1 MYLTLVIGSTGQGKT
16 TFVKKTIGDK
26 PCYIFDV
33 NNEYEFSE
41 DIEDEQAR
49 DTELDMKKFI
59 QTCSNDIYNR
69 VVVVED
75 ATGYMKGNLGAD
87 IIKMVQRKR
96 HTNNNYIF
104 LFHSVAAVPRQIYD
118 FANYIVLLRTAD
130 LEAEVKKKCPKVL
143 PSFISLKRSS
153 VKYDKRI
160 IKLI

>member
-87 IIKMVQRKR
+87 IIKMV
-96 HTNNNYIF
+96 HLN
-104 LFHSVAAVPRQIYD
+104 LIYLKSH
-118 FANYIVLLRTAD
+118 LLQKI
-130 LEAEVKKKCPKVL
+130 LQVQL
-143 PSFISLKRSS
+143 LLK
-153 VKYDKRI
+153 
-160 IKLI
+160 